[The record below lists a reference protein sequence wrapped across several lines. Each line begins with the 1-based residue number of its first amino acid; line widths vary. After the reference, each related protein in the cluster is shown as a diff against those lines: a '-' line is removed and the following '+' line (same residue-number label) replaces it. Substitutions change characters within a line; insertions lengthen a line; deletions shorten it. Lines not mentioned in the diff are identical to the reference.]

1 MADWQKGIARFMDR
15 VDTKIDE
22 QRRRLGA
29 TGGAGK
35 TARIDPYRGF
45 GTPERAFVRG
55 RVLRGSPI
63 PAADAAD
70 SVWLNLASMVQRFE
84 SDEVPR
90 ARVRVVFA
98 GGEKIVTADDEG
110 YFECE
115 VEPRPAFAPN
125 ALWHEVVLEL
135 VEPREG
141 DEPVRALAH
150 LLVPPA
156 ASAFGVISDLDD
168 TVIRTGVTSKL
179 RMARTVLFG
188 NARTRAPFPGVGAFY
203 RALQHGTGSAPF
215 NPVFYVSSSPWNLHD
230 LLAEFLTL
238 QKIPLGPLLLRDWG
252 LSGEVLPTS
261 NEEHKMRAIR
271 RIMDHFPTLPFI
283 LVGDTSQEDPEIYA
297 QVVRAYPDR
306 VPAVYIR
313 NVEAKPE
320 RVAAIRA
327 LAEEVEK
334 AGSALILADDT
345 LAAAEHAASRGW
357 IAHAALAEVRAE
369 IEASTQPRATAAGG
383 DVNAELS
390 TD

>member
-1 MADWQKGIARFMDR
+1 MADWQKGIARFMNR

-29 TGGAGK
+29 PGGSGK
-35 TARIDPYRGF
+35 KARIDAYRGF
-45 GTPERAFVRG
+45 GTPERGFVRG

-98 GGEKIVTADDEG
+98 GGERTVTTDDEG

-115 VEPRPAFAPN
+115 FEPRPPFAPN
-125 ALWHEVVLEL
+125 AIWHEVVLEL
-135 VEPREG
+135 AEPREA
-141 DEPVRALAH
+141 DEPFRTLGHV
-150 LLVPPA
+150 LVPPA

-188 NARTRAPFPGVGAFY
+188 NARTRVPFPGVGAFY
-203 RALQHGTGSAPF
+203 RALQHGSGAAPF

-230 LLAEFLTL
+230 LLTEFLSL
-238 QKIPLGPLLLRDWG
+238 QRIPLGPLLLRDWG

-261 NEEHKMRAIR
+261 NEGHKMAAIQ
-271 RIMDHFPTLPFI
+271 RIMDHFPALPFI

-297 QVVRAYPDR
+297 RVVRTYPER
-306 VPAVYIR
+306 VLAVYIR
-313 NVEAKPE
+313 NVEANPG
-320 RVAAIRA
+320 RVEAIRA
-327 LAEEVEK
+327 LAAEVEK
-334 AGSALILADDT
+334 AGSALVLADDT

-357 IAHAALAEVRAE
+357 ITPGALAEIRAE
-369 IEASTQPRATAAGG
+369 AEASTQPRATTAG
-383 DVNAELS
+383 DAVNEALS

>member
-1 MADWQKGIARFMDR
+1 MADWQKGIARFLDR

-22 QRRRLGA
+22 QRQRLGA
-29 TGGAGK
+29 TGGSAK
-35 TARIDPYRGF
+35 AARIDPYRGF

-90 ARVRVVFA
+90 ARVRVVYA
-98 GGEKIVTADDEG
+98 GGELVVTTDDEG

-115 VEPRPAFAPN
+115 VEPRPAFAPG

-135 VEPREG
+135 LEPREG
-141 DEPVRALAH
+141 DEPVRTLGH
-150 LLVPPA
+150 VLVPPA
-156 ASAFGVISDLDD
+156 ACAFGVISDLDD
-168 TVIRTGVTSKL
+168 TVIRTGVASKV

-203 RALQHGTGSAPF
+203 RALQHGTGAAPF
-215 NPVFYVSSSPWNLHD
+215 NPIFYVSSSPWNLHD
-230 LLAEFLTL
+230 LLAEFLSL

-271 RIMDHFPTLPFI
+271 RIIEHFPALPFI

-297 QVVRAYPDR
+297 RVVHSYPDR
-306 VPAVYIR
+306 IPAVYIR

-327 LAEEVEK
+327 LAAEVEK
-334 AGSALILADDT
+334 AGSTLVLADDT

-357 IAHAALAEVRAE
+357 IAPATLAEIRAEVRA
-369 IEASTQPRATAAGG
+369 STQLRASAAGEEM
-383 DVNAELS
+383 NEELS
-390 TD
+390 TG

>member
-1 MADWQKGIARFMDR
+1 MADWNKAFGRFLDR
-15 VDTKIDE
+15 VDNKIDE
-22 QRRRLGA
+22 QRRRFGA

-35 TARIDPYRGF
+35 VARIDAYRGY

-98 GGEKIVTADDEG
+98 GGERTVTTDDEG

-115 VEPRPAFAPN
+115 VDPRPPFAPN
-125 ALWHEVVLEL
+125 AIWHEVVLEL
-135 VEPREG
+135 LEPREG
-141 DEPVRALAH
+141 DEPVRTLAH
-150 LLVPPA
+150 VMVPPA

-188 NARTRAPFPGVGAFY
+188 NARTRAPFPGVAAFY
-203 RALQHGTGSAPF
+203 RALQHGTGAAPF
-215 NPVFYVSSSPWNLHD
+215 NPIFYVSSSPWNLHD

-261 NEEHKMRAIR
+261 NEEHKMRAIE
-271 RIMDHFPTLPFI
+271 RIMTHFPTLPFI
-283 LVGDTSQEDPEIYA
+283 LVGDTSQEDPEIYSR
-297 QVVRAYPDR
+297 VVHTYPNR
-306 VPAVYIR
+306 IPAVYIR
-313 NVEAKPE
+313 NVEARPE
-320 RVAAIRA
+320 RVEAIRA
-327 LAEEVEK
+327 LAAEVEK
-334 AGSALILADDT
+334 AGSAQVLADDT
-345 LAAAEHAASRGW
+345 QAAAEHAVSRGW
-357 IAHAALAEVRAE
+357 IAPAALAEIRAE
-369 IEASTQPRATAAGG
+369 ADASTQPRASAAGEE
-383 DVNAELS
+383 VNEELS
-390 TD
+390 TE